1 MNRSVGGERMMI
13 TRAALAAVLA
23 LSFLVLPRS
32 VAAQEP
38 GKVSRVG
45 VLAPRTRADGAP
57 FVDAFRRA
65 LRELGWV
72 EGKNVVIEDRYA
84 DGRSDCVPELAAELV
99 RLNVDVILASNTQT
113 AVAAKNATS
122 TTPIVMV
129 TGGDPVGLGL
139 VASLARPGANVTGLS
154 YSVGL
159 ETVGKG
165 LELLGETVPK
175 VRRVVVLSNPAN
187 PAHTLAIRSL
197 KVTSRSM
204 GMDPQFVEARA
215 PNEFDRAFAA
225 MAQGRAE
232 ALVVLADPLFGLHRT
247 RLADLAA
254 RSRLP
259 AMYGAREYVEAGG
272 LMSYGPDVLDNFRR
286 SATYVDRILKGVK
299 PADLP
304 IEQPTQF
311 EFVINMKSARALG
324 LTIPQTLLLRAD
336 QIIE

>member
-1 MNRSVGGERMMI
+1 
-13 TRAALAAVLA
+13 
-23 LSFLVLPRS
+23 
-32 VAAQEP
+32 
-38 GKVSRVG
+38 
-45 VLAPRTRADGAP
+45 
-57 FVDAFRRA
+57 
-65 LRELGWV
+65 
-72 EGKNVVIEDRYA
+72 
-84 DGRSDCVPELAAELV
+84 
-99 RLNVDVILASNTQT
+99 
-113 AVAAKNATS
+113 
-122 TTPIVMV
+122 
-129 TGGDPVGLGL
+129 
-139 VASLARPGANVTGLS
+139 
-154 YSVGL
+154 
-159 ETVGKG
+159 
-165 LELLGETVPK
+165 
-175 VRRVVVLSNPAN
+175 
-187 PAHTLAIRSL
+187 
-197 KVTSRSM
+197 
-204 GMDPQFVEARA
+204 
-215 PNEFDRAFAA
+215 